1 MQAHKNCLMID
12 DDIDD
17 QDIFLLALREL
28 DIPVNCTFAFDGEE
42 AIKILEKDS
51 NLKPDIIFLD
61 INMPKM
67 NGKECLAAIKQ
78 SVKSKN
84 IPVVIY
90 STSSEKKMETELR
103 SMGAAAYFTKPSSI
117 SELTKKL
124 AELIETV

>member
-17 QDIFLLALREL
+17 QDIFQIALADLK
-28 DIPVNCTFAFDGEE
+28 IPVTCIFAFDGQE
-42 AIKILEKDS
+42 AIRLLEKDS
-51 NLKPDIIFLD
+51 PPSPDIIFLD

-67 NGKECLAAIKQ
+67 NGKECLAVIKA
-78 SVKSKN
+78 SLKSRN

-90 STSSEKKMETELR
+90 STSSEKKIEAEMK

-117 SELTKKL
+117 SELTRKL